1 MLKKLGISILLVS
14 FLSLGNVF
22 AQEEEVD
29 NEPAEEI
36 NDADKKEQKKDK
48 KTDKKQKK
56 DKKADKKKSKKQK
69 KKSKKEE

>member
-14 FLSLGNVF
+14 FLSMGNVF

-36 NDADKKEQKKDK
+36 NDADKKEAKKEK
-48 KTDKKQKK
+48 KSEKKSKK
-56 DKKADKKKSKKQK
+56 EKKSEKKKAKKQK

>member
-14 FLSLGNVF
+14 FLSMGNVF

-36 NDADKKEQKKDK
+36 NDADKKEPKKEK
-48 KTDKKQKK
+48 KSEKKSKK
-56 DKKADKKKSKKQK
+56 EKKSEKKKAKKQK